1 MQTESWLCINTGDI
15 DYFIKIDIY
24 MSLRFLELRV
34 LELKSIK
41 IYVQKMICFILGSC
55 IQGHGTV
62 EIKILCSQ

>member
-1 MQTESWLCINTGDI
+1 
-15 DYFIKIDIY
+15 

-55 IQGHGTV
+55 IQGHGAV